1 MIRKKMA
8 LVVSS
13 AIIVLGLFTNK
24 AIADSIGKVDF
35 FGKIVE
41 IDTPTIEQ
49 KNVAEKWKISN
60 NNGEE
65 TILIRNANGEI
76 TYYTNGIENLD
87 VNNSIIMEK
96 ENTTSNTKDKEET
109 ECKSKEGRYIELGEF
124 KITHYCSCSICCG
137 KWGGHTTSSGT
148 KPTTKRTIAVDP
160 KVIPMGTKVIINGQE
175 YIAEDTGSAV
185 KNNVIDIYV
194 SSHLE
199 AKQKGVYYAKV
210 YKELS

>member
-1 MIRKKMA
+1 MA

-96 ENTTSNTKDKEET
+96 ENTIFFTK
-109 ECKSKEGRYIELGEF
+109 
-124 KITHYCSCSICCG
+124 
-137 KWGGHTTSSGT
+137 GT
-148 KPTTKRTIAVDP
+148 FLW
-160 KVIPMGTKVIINGQE
+160 
-175 YIAEDTGSAV
+175 
-185 KNNVIDIYV
+185 KN
-194 SSHLE
+194 
-199 AKQKGVYYAKV
+199 
-210 YKELS
+210 